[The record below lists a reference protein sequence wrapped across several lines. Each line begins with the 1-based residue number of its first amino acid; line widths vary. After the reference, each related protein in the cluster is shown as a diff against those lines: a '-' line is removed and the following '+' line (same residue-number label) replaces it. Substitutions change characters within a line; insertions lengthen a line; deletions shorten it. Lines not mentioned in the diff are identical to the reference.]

1 MSTLQARTMFDRVV
15 LIHDLPEQT
24 IISELDVEQADVL
37 LAQLQAA
44 VRSIMAAVQGRRDT
58 VSALL

>member
-1 MSTLQARTMFDRVV
+1 MFDRVV

>member
-37 LAQLQAA
+37 LEQLQDA
-44 VRSIMAAVQGRRDT
+44 VRTIMEAVQGRRGE
-58 VSALL
+58 VLALL

>member
-1 MSTLQARTMFDRVV
+1 MFDRVV

-37 LAQLQAA
+37 LEQLQAA
-44 VRSIMAAVQGRRDT
+44 VRTIMATMQDRRDELA
-58 VSALL
+58 VLF